1 MIEILPEN
9 LANHVEKKCGSL
21 AGELIPRPPYQ
32 LAIVRG
38 IISKYL
44 SPNLMLSGTS
54 CCLSPQEPL
63 ISSTLSARYSFHLTY
78 ILFHH

>member
-21 AGELIPRPPYQ
+21 AGELIPYQ

-54 CCLSPQEPL
+54 CCPSPQEPP
-63 ISSTLSARYSFHLTY
+63 ISSTLSARYSFHPTY